1 MTTTA
6 EYLTAIEQAR
16 MAYQVMLDRPVDD
29 SGLAESIRLQIDVGL
44 SYGDLIEWLRQSDEY
59 QGKHPPPP
67 PPVDTAALAPLE
79 GQLRYDGMA
88 YADDTGRRI
97 PLFCHAGDLLCLFVE
112 GRLEGNQSK
121 EQRVHQAFT
130 DMRTHGYSGLRSWWS
145 ICWHQ
150 AHPYWEGRRLNPS
163 NQEHRRLIEECFRIG
178 SEDYGLQWHTALGSA
193 ERVPPH
199 EMDEAWDW
207 MADVVQRHPTWFALV
222 EGLNEAY
229 YTGESNPDVVERWV
243 NRSRSKNPTVLHG
256 LSAAAGANGSEE
268 HDELVKWTPEWQPM
282 YLVHAYRGGNWG
294 DQTRHV
300 FSSGYEDP
308 PRRCG
313 WSGEPPGVQCGTY
326 QRVSALDHPEQ
337 WTERPWRYA
346 LYLAQTAMSRQ
357 VPTFFCSHGVC
368 LEGRLL
374 DAPAFTLAPRLI
386 HDLPPD
392 IMAFDS
398 LFHGGASQRHR
409 RVIQA
414 PTHCRADHATRAAGD
429 CVITVYPETPEIRDV
444 DLVFERAWKGRI
456 HDEFGYTDVVI
467 DRGQTVRRDISS
479 GLLFVGEML

>member
-6 EYLTAIEQAR
+6 AYLTAIQQAR
-16 MAYQVMLDRPVDD
+16 KAYETMLDRPVDD

-44 SYGDLIEWLRQSDEY
+44 AYDDLLEWLRRSDEY
-59 QGKHPPPP
+59 QAKQPTPPPP
-67 PPVDTAALAPLE
+67 SGNAALPPLE
-79 GQLRYDGMA
+79 GQLYNDGMA
-88 YADDTGRRI
+88 YADATGRRI

-121 EQRVHQAFT
+121 DQRVHQAFA
-130 DMRTHGYSGLRSWWS
+130 DMRDHGYAGLRSWWS

-163 NQEHRRLIEECFRIG
+163 NQDHRRLIEECFRIG
-178 SEDYGLQWHTALGSA
+178 SQDYGLQWHTALGSA

-207 MADVVQRHPTWFALV
+207 MGEVVHRHPTWFALV

-243 NRSRSKNPTVLHG
+243 NRSRTKNPDVLHG
-256 LSAAAGANGSEE
+256 LSAAAGANGSEN
-268 HDELVKWTPEWQPM
+268 HDELVKWTPEWQQM

-300 FSSGYEDP
+300 FSSAYEDP

-313 WSGEPPGVQCGTY
+313 WSGEPPGVQCGPY

-346 LYLAQTAMSRQ
+346 FYLAQTAICRQ

-368 LEGRLL
+368 LEGRLI
-374 DAPAFTLAPRLI
+374 DAPAFTITPRLI

-392 IMAFDS
+392 IMAYEE
-398 LFHGGASQRHR
+398 LFHGGATHR
-409 RVIQA
+409 AKRIIQA
-414 PTHCRADHATRAAGD
+414 PEHCRADHALKSNGA
-429 CVITVYPETPEIRDV
+429 CVITVYPEDPEIRDI
-444 DLVFERAWKGRI
+444 DIIFERAWKGRI

-467 DRGQTVRRDISS
+467 DRGQVIRRDVSS
-479 GLLFVGEML
+479 GLLFVGEVL